1 MALTI
6 DVFFDAQ
13 PTRETQYDARGS
25 VDDFPGYMRR
35 YAERAHAARR
45 HHPGSID
52 LPYGPGVA
60 ERLDIFPAPGARLAP
75 VFVFIHGGYW
85 RALSKEDMHGVV
97 PALTQAG
104 VAVVALEYTLAPEAT
119 LAEIVREVRSAVA
132 WLHAHGRV
140 YGLDPDRIHVSGSS
154 AGGHL
159 AAMLM
164 APEWPARYGLPDN
177 VIKGA
182 VALSGLFDLR
192 PLCDTVVNSWLQLTE
207 AQAWALSPMSHV
219 PPTSAPLILAVGEQ
233 ETLGF
238 KRQTQAMHAL
248 WQQHGLP
255 VSMME
260 VDAADHFS
268 IVFDLADEKSGL
280 FKATLDMILRGS

>member
-1 MALTI
+1 MTI

-13 PTRETQYDARGS
+13 PTRETQYDARAS
-25 VDDFPGYMRR
+25 VDDFPAYMRQ
-35 YAERAHAARR
+35 YAERAHTARR
-45 HHPGSID
+45 NHPAILG

-60 ERLDIFPAPGARLAP
+60 EKLDIFPAAGAPLAP
-75 VFVFIHGGYW
+75 VFIFIHGGYW

-104 VAVVALEYTLAPEAT
+104 VAVVLLEYTLAPEAT
-119 LAEIVREVRSAVA
+119 LAEIVREVRSALA
-132 WLHAHGRV
+132 WIHAHGRA

-164 APEWPARYGLPDN
+164 APGWPARYGLPED

-192 PLCDTVVNSWLQLTE
+192 PLCDTVVNDWLQLTD
-207 AQAWALSPMSHV
+207 AQAWALSPMAHV
-219 PPTSAPLILAVGEQ
+219 PATSAPLILAVGGK

-248 WQQHGLP
+248 WQQHGLS

-260 VDAADHFS
+260 VAAADHFS

-280 FKATLDMILRGS
+280 FKATLDMIF